1 MQVMAYFMLNDRQ
14 DFYQQ
19 GVNTL
24 EKLTHQYHMHEIYA
38 AAAPIYKRMKKNP
51 PADSELCGCVNDI
64 TGNGILTEMVAI
76 AKKLKYFQQQTRMAR
91 RLSDAVIA
99 PSCSLRYS
107 LRYTL
112 RYGCV
117 RRKRDAEDDEG
128 TKIAELEEEYLAN
141 PTPETAM
148 SLLSAKPWRGGTLV
162 RSFLDCIQSV

>member
-1 MQVMAYFMLNDRQ
+1 
-14 DFYQQ
+14 
-19 GVNTL
+19 
-24 EKLTHQYHMHEIYA
+24 
-38 AAAPIYKRMKKNP
+38 
-51 PADSELCGCVNDI
+51 
-64 TGNGILTEMVAI
+64 
-76 AKKLKYFQQQTRMAR
+76 MAR

-112 RYGCV
+112 RYGCG

-148 SLLSAKPWRGGTLV
+148 SLLSAKPWRGDTLV